1 MTVRF
6 RRQFN
11 TQVILDRKFLYE
23 FDTSI
28 TFLQLIAE
36 KAAAAVNKK
45 NDDQSQSPEE
55 NQKDPSISWL
65 KMKTPCMLPAVT
77 DDTSSSDD
85 DKSSKKAYPKP
96 AGSTPK
102 ANSYTADESSL
113 RNRAFVSNKK

>member
-1 MTVRF
+1 M
-6 RRQFN
+6 
-11 TQVILDRKFLYE
+11 
-23 FDTSI
+23 
-28 TFLQLIAE
+28 IAE
-36 KAAAAVNKK
+36 KAAAAVQKK
-45 NDDQSQSPEE
+45 NDDQPQPKEE
-55 NQKDPSISWL
+55 QNVSVNWL

-102 ANSYTADESSL
+102 TNSYTADESSL